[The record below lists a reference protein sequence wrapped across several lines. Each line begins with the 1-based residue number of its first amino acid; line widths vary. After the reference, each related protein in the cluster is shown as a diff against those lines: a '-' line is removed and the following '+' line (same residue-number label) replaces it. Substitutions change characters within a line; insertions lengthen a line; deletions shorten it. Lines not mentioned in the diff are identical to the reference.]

1 MLLLLFTQ
9 TIQRGE
15 MMTYLMMQHFPLKSA
30 YLCQDCNSIGNN
42 SGACPA
48 CASTVLMSLAGVL
61 DRQVKVA
68 EEGRVLAYT
77 FPSAGAGLTAK
88 VA

>member
-1 MLLLLFTQ
+1 
-9 TIQRGE
+9 
-15 MMTYLMMQHFPLKSA
+15 MTYLMMQHFPLQSA

-48 CASTVLMSLAGVL
+48 CASTVLMSLACVL
-61 DRQVKVA
+61 DREVVVA

-77 FPSAGAGLTAK
+77 FPSAVAGLSAK